1 MIPFISKPFNVLSMQ
16 VMLAARFLTGA
27 QVDASNNLTPERYL
41 ARINEKFNRGDFDW
55 NNDVP
60 DVNEVNTKLQLQDD
74 DKNQEQAEIQKP
86 KEVEMEIDEFPSYRK
101 QQNSLTLY
109 PNGVKEAYL
118 KALQAAQMAK
128 LDSFLS
134 LQHRISKPFVFSYF
148 ENAPRTGISSLAVC
162 TPIREH
168 KSEHLILKGKRA
180 EMKHIFGKINP
191 DDYYPGQKKN
201 PVRKKKIK
209 VKTEYESQ
217 YLTTDRKPFVGKTPE
232 TARLLRKSKN
242 VPDHTHANKIT
253 SLVMGSTAGE

>member
-1 MIPFISKPFNVLSMQ
+1 MQ
-16 VMLAARFLTGA
+16 VLLAARFLTGA
-27 QVDASNNLTPERYL
+27 QVEASNNLTPERYL
-41 ARINEKFNRGDFDW
+41 ARINEKFDRGDFDW

-60 DVNEVNTKLQLQDD
+60 DVNEVNTKLQLEDNKKEEQD
-74 DKNQEQAEIQKP
+74 EIQKP
-86 KEVEMEIDEFPSYRK
+86 KEIEKEVNEFPSYIK
-101 QQNSLTLY
+101 QQNGLTLY
-109 PNGVKEAYL
+109 PNGAKEGYL

-134 LQHRISKPFVFSYF
+134 LQHRISQPFVFSYF
-148 ENAPRTGISSLAVC
+148 ENVPRTGISSLAVC

-168 KSEHLILKGKRA
+168 KSEPLILKGKRA

-217 YLTTDRKPFVGKTPE
+217 YLTTDRKPFVGKSHE

-242 VPDHTHANKIT
+242 VPDHTHSNKIT
-253 SLVMGSTAGE
+253 SLVMGSTGGE

>member
-41 ARINEKFNRGDFDW
+41 ARINEKFDRGDFDW

-60 DVNEVNTKLQLQDD
+60 DVNEVNTKLQLED
-74 DKNQEQAEIQKP
+74 DKNEEQAEIQKP

-101 QQNSLTLY
+101 QQNGLTLY

-148 ENAPRTGISSLAVC
+148 ENVRRMGISSLAVC
-162 TPIREH
+162 TTIREH
-168 KSEHLILKGKRA
+168 KAEHLILKGKRA

-217 YLTTDRKPFVGKTPE
+217 YLTTDRKPSVF
-232 TARLLRKSKN
+232 LRKSKN
-242 VPDHTHANKIT
+242 VPDHAHANKIT

>member
-1 MIPFISKPFNVLSMQ
+1 MQ
-16 VMLAARFLTGA
+16 VMLAARFSTRA
-27 QVDASNNLTPERYL
+27 QVEASNNLTPERYL
-41 ARINEKFNRGDFDW
+41 ARINEKFDRGDFDW

-60 DVNEVNTKLQLQDD
+60 DVNEVNTKLQLED
-74 DKNQEQAEIQKP
+74 DKNEENPEILKP

-101 QQNSLTLY
+101 QQNGLTLY
-109 PNGVKEAYL
+109 PNGAKEAYL

-148 ENAPRTGISSLAVC
+148 ENVPRTGISSLAVC

-168 KSEHLILKGKRA
+168 KAEHLILKGKRA

-217 YLTTDRKPFVGKTPE
+217 YLTTDRKPFVRKTTE
-232 TARLLRKSKN
+232 TARLLRKSKT